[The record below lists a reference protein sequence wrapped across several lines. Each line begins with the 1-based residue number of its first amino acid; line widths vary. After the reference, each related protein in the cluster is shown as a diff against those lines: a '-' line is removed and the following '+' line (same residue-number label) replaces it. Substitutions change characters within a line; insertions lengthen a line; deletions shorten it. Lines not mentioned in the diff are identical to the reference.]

1 MRTELCPKCGCMMIE
16 DAFEEIIELRDGS
29 IQIETI
35 YPAWV
40 CNDFCGY
47 YKKIGVNRSE

>member
-1 MRTELCPKCGCMMIE
+1 MQTELCPKCGCRMIE
-16 DAFEEIIELRDGS
+16 DAFEEIAALEDGS

-40 CNDFCGY
+40 CSDFCGY
-47 YKKIGVNRSE
+47 YEKIEANRSE